1 MREDRN
7 KCVMVLDETLP
18 IGLAVNT
25 AGVLALTL
33 GREVGKVVGPDVVDG
48 SGMQHAGITTLPIPI
63 LRTSGE
69 TLRDLRRRAEDED
82 LLVVDFTDA
91 AQTSKTYEDYECK
104 IAAVS
109 TEQLNYLGVALYG
122 AKKPVNRL
130 TGSLPLL
137 R

>member
-1 MREDRN
+1 MKEGHD

-18 IGLAVNT
+18 VGLAVNT
-25 AGVLALTL
+25 AGILALTL
-33 GREVGKVVGPDVVDG
+33 GREIGEVGPDVVDG
-48 SGMQHAGITTLPIPI
+48 SGKLHAGITTVPLPV
-63 LRTSGE
+63 LKASGE
-69 TLRDLRRRAEDED
+69 VLRDLRRRAEEED

-91 AQTSKTYEDYECK
+91 AQTSKTYEDYERK

-109 TEQLNYLGVALYG
+109 TEQLNYLGVAFYG

-137 R
+137 T

>member
-1 MREDRN
+1 MREDQD
-7 KCVMVLDETLP
+7 KCVLVLDETLP
-18 IGLAVNT
+18 VGLAVNT

-48 SGMQHAGITTLPIPI
+48 SGMQHAGIITLPIPV
-63 LRTSGE
+63 LKASGE
-69 TLRDLRRRAEDED
+69 TLRDLRQRAEDED

-91 AQTSKTYEDYECK
+91 AQTSKTYEDYERK
-104 IAAVS
+104 IAVIS

>member
-1 MREDRN
+1 MREGQD

-18 IGLAVNT
+18 VGLAVNT

-48 SGMQHAGITTLPIPI
+48 SGRPHAGITTVPIPI
-63 LRTSGE
+63 LKASGE
-69 TLRDLRRRAEDED
+69 VLRDLRRRAEDEE
-82 LLVVDFTDA
+82 LLIVDFTDA
-91 AQTSKTYEDYECK
+91 AQTSKTYEDYERK

-122 AKKPVNRL
+122 ARKPVNRL